1 VCRSDTYHDREYY
14 ALRHQATPMDTSPL
28 YKYEIRGVDAAALLL
43 RRITD
48 RGFYSWMGSPG

>member
-48 RGFYSWMGSPG
+48 RGF